1 MPRTIGMTR
10 TRGRIELM
18 ANYSLADIKALRER
32 TGAGMMDVKKA
43 LEEAGGDADKALEI
57 IRVKGLKGV
66 GKREGRA
73 ASDGLVAAHVGPTAD
88 GEGRTGVLVEVNSE
102 TDFVAKNQTF
112 ISLADRVLAA
122 AVESGAADAD
132 ALLAAESDGT
142 PVQTVVDE
150 TAATLGEKIVVR
162 RVARL
167 AGEHVE
173 VYLHK
178 VNKDLPPQVGVLVAT
193 DAAGAAVARDVA
205 THIAA
210 FSPSYLTR
218 DEVPAD
224 VVENERRIAE
234 ETARNEGKPEAA
246 LAKIVEG
253 RLNGFFKEAV
263 LLDQAFAKDNKKTVG
278 QVVAEAGGTVT
289 GFVRYRVG
297 A

>member
-1 MPRTIGMTR
+1 
-10 TRGRIELM
+10 M

-32 TGAGMMDVKKA
+32 TGAGMLDVKKA
-43 LEEAGGDADKALEI
+43 LEEAEGDTDKALEI

-88 GEGRTGVLVEVNSE
+88 GEGQTGVLVEVNSE

-112 ISLADRVLAA
+112 ISLADRVLAV
-122 AVESGAADAD
+122 AVSSGAADAD
-132 ALLAAESDGT
+132 ALLSADADGT
-142 PVQTVVDE
+142 PVQDVVDE
-150 TAATLGEKIVVR
+150 TAATLGEKVVVR

-193 DAAGAAVARDVA
+193 DAAGAAVARDIA
-205 THIAA
+205 THVAA

-234 ETARNEGKPEAA
+234 ETARNEGKPEGA

-253 RLNGFFKEAV
+253 RLNGFFKESV
-263 LLDQAFAKDNKKTVG
+263 LVDQAFAKDNKKSVG
-278 QVVAEAGGTVT
+278 QVLAEAGGTVT

>member
-1 MPRTIGMTR
+1 
-10 TRGRIELM
+10 M

-88 GEGRTGVLVEVNSE
+88 GEGQTGVLVEVNSE

>member
-1 MPRTIGMTR
+1 
-10 TRGRIELM
+10 M

>member
-1 MPRTIGMTR
+1 
-10 TRGRIELM
+10 M
-18 ANYSLADIKALRER
+18 ANYSLADIKALREK
-32 TGAGMMDVKKA
+32 TGAGMLDVKKA
-43 LEEAGGDADKALEI
+43 LEEAEGDADKALEI

-66 GKREGRA
+66 GKREGRS
-73 ASDGLVAAHVGPTAD
+73 ASDGLVAAHVAPTAD
-88 GEGRTGVLVEVNSE
+88 GEGQSGVLVEVNSE
-102 TDFVAKNQTF
+102 TDFVAKSENF
-112 ISLADRVLAA
+112 ISLAERVLDA
-122 AVESGAADAD
+122 AVATGARDAD
-132 ALLAAESDGT
+132 ALVGAEYEGT
-142 PVQTVVDE
+142 TVQNIVDE
-150 TAATLGEKIVVR
+150 TAATLGERVVVR
-162 RVARL
+162 RLARV

-193 DAAGAAVARDVA
+193 DAAGAGVARDIA

-210 FSPSYLTR
+210 YSPQYLTR

-224 VVENERRIAE
+224 TVENERKIAE

-253 RLNGFFKEAV
+253 RLNGFFKENV
-263 LLDQAFAKDNKKTVG
+263 LLDQAFAKDPKKTVG
-278 QVVAEAGGTVT
+278 QVLTEAGGTLT